1 MINTC
6 FVSWYLAYGMGI
18 YCIAS
23 AYYLIRSRNVGTP
36 FKNSLNDKQKEIKK
50 ESSKIRRDI
59 FLQGLLVGLI
69 IVLLLRPFSTC

>member
-6 FVSWYLAYGMGI
+6 FVSWYLAYGMAI

-50 ESSKIRRDI
+50 KSSKIRRDI

>member
-6 FVSWYLAYGMGI
+6 LVSWYLAYGMAI
-18 YCIAS
+18 YCFAS

-36 FKNSLNDKQKEIKK
+36 FKDSLNDKQKKIKQ